1 MSEDFSPVL
10 SYMNGIYS
18 QSCKTKEA
26 TGVTPFVASHLGTV
40 AFSYLSWEKLG
51 ASASAPQRLYVEVKA
66 YAQGILRDTS
76 QGILSPF
83 TSYLALSEASLSCLA
98 FHCMTSS

>member
-18 QSCKTKEA
+18 QSCKTKA

-40 AFSYLSWEKLG
+40 AFSYLS
-51 ASASAPQRLYVEVKA
+51 
-66 YAQGILRDTS
+66 
-76 QGILSPF
+76 
-83 TSYLALSEASLSCLA
+83 
-98 FHCMTSS
+98 